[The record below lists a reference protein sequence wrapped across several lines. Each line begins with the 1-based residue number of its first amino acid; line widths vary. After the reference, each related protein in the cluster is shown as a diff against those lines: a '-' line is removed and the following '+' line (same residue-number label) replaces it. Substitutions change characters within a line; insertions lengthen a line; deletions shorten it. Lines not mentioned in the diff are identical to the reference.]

1 MLLDP
6 IDAPEDRT
14 AADLHD
20 AYLDALADI
29 VAEVGVEEAV
39 RRTGLDVDLLASLA
53 GGDRPDLSLD
63 EACAVLSLSDS
74 WSDADA
80 VRFEIRDSIMLGMS
94 SAVIDVDTLER
105 ELDGDLDAKTIQQ
118 KIEGRRPMS
127 LLEYAAIALVI
138 ERENDYA

>member
-6 IDAPEDRT
+6 IDEPEDLT

-20 AYLDALADI
+20 AYLDALAD
-29 VAEVGVEEAV
+29 VVSNVGVEAAAG
-39 RRTGLDVDLLASLA
+39 RTGLDAGLLASLTN
-53 GGDRPDLSLD
+53 GDRPDLSLD
-63 EACAVLSLSDS
+63 DACAILALTDS
-74 WSDADA
+74 WPDADA

-94 SAVIDVDTLER
+94 SAVMDVDSLER
-105 ELDGDLDAKTIQQ
+105 ELDGDLDARTIQQ

-127 LLEYAAIALVI
+127 LAEYAAVALTI